1 LRRNRQSLIRL
12 NMTPNIQAIRVPAIA
27 TIA

>member
-12 NMTPNIQAIRVPAIA
+12 NMTHNIQVIQVPAIA